1 MMEIIAEMLHTL
13 ILLLASPFNH
23 GMMQFALKFIPYVLF
38 LELPVYIFIILGIIR
53 YFIRKDDEILK
64 EKNYYPRVSCIITC
78 YSEGKDVALTIRSLT
93 EQIYPGVIEI
103 IPVVDGA
110 VQNKD
115 TYRAAK
121 QLETNVGHFT
131 NRILKVVPKWQRG
144 GRVSSL
150 NAGLNMATGEVV
162 MALDGDT
169 SFDNNMVREACIH
182 FADPNV
188 VGVAGSLR
196 VRNVSQNLVTRLQ
209 GLEYML
215 SIHASKVGLSEFNVV
230 NNISGAF
237 GIFRRRFLKKI
248 GGWDAGTAE
257 DLDITLR
264 IKNYFGRYPNLKI
277 IFEPKA
283 MGHTDAPDTFW
294 GLFGQRL
301 RWDGDLYYLYIRK
314 HALSFNPRLLG
325 WKNLIMQMWTGLFF
339 QLVMPFIIIFYTMY
353 VFVLYSVGF
362 VLAVWVL
369 VYLVYLGITLLFFL
383 AYISMLSERRK
394 DDIKLSWVIPL
405 VPFFTFALRVWNAL
419 ATLKEM
425 ITKSHLDSSM
435 APWWVLQKTK
445 F

>member
-38 LELPVYIFIILGIIR
+38 LELPLYIFIILGIIR
-53 YFIRKDDEILK
+53 YFIRKDDEILE
-64 EKNYYPRVSCIITC
+64 EKNYYPKVSCIVTC
-78 YSEGKDVALTIRSLT
+78 YSEGKGVALTIRSLT

-110 VQNKD
+110 VQNKE
-115 TYRAAK
+115 TYQAAK
-121 QLETNVGHFT
+121 QLETYVGRFT

-169 SFDNNMVREACIH
+169 SFDNNMVRDACIH

-196 VRNVSQNLVTRLQ
+196 VRNVFQNLVTRLQ
-209 GLEYML
+209 GLEYLL

-237 GIFRRRFLKKI
+237 GIFRRRFLEKI

-294 GLFGQRL
+294 GLFNQRL
-301 RWDGDLYYLYIRK
+301 RWDGDLYYLYVRK

-325 WKNLIMQMWTGLFF
+325 WKNFLMQMWTGLFF
-339 QLVMPFIIIFYTMY
+339 QLVMPFIIIFYSMY
-353 VFVLYSVGF
+353 VFALYSAGF

-369 VYLVYLGITLLFFL
+369 VYLIYLGIALLFFL
-383 AYISMLSERRK
+383 VYLSMLSERRK
-394 DDIKLSWVIPL
+394 EDIKLAWLIPL
-405 VPFFTFALRVWNAL
+405 VPFFTFALRMWNAI

-425 ITKSHLDSSM
+425 VTKSHLDSSM

>member
-1 MMEIIAEMLHTL
+1 MREIIAEMLHTL
-13 ILLLASPFNH
+13 IALLTSPFNH
-23 GMMQFALKFIPYVLF
+23 GMMEFALKFIPYVLF
-38 LELPVYIFIILGIIR
+38 LELPLYIFIILGIIR
-53 YFIRKDDEILK
+53 YFIRKDEEIPE
-64 EKNYYPRVSCIITC
+64 EKNYYPRVSCIVTC

-110 VQNKD
+110 VQNKE
-115 TYRAAK
+115 TYQAAK
-121 QLETNVGHFT
+121 QLEAYVRRFT
-131 NRILKVVPKWQRG
+131 NRILKVIPKWQRG

-150 NAGLNMATGEVV
+150 NAGLNMASGEVV

-169 SFDNNMVREACIH
+169 SFDNNMVRDACIH
-182 FADPNV
+182 FADSDV

-196 VRNVSQNLVTRLQ
+196 VRNVFQNLVTRLQ
-209 GLEYML
+209 GLEYLL

-237 GIFRRRFLKKI
+237 GIFRRQFIKKI
-248 GGWDAGTAE
+248 GGWDTGTAE

-283 MGHTDAPDTFW
+283 IGHTDAPETFW
-294 GLFGQRL
+294 GLINQRL
-301 RWDGDLYYLYIRK
+301 RWDGDLYYLYVRK
-314 HALSFNPRLLG
+314 HASSFSPRLLG

-339 QLVMPFIIIFYTMY
+339 QLVMPFIIIFYSMY
-353 VFVLYSVGF
+353 VFALYSAGF
-362 VLAVWVL
+362 VLAVWIL
-369 VYLVYLGITLLFFL
+369 VYIVYLAITLLFFL
-383 AYISMLSERRK
+383 VYLSMLSERRRE
-394 DDIKLSWVIPL
+394 DIKLAWLIPL
-405 VPFFTFALRVWNAL
+405 MPFFTFALRVWNAI

-425 ITKSHLDSSM
+425 FTKSHLDSSM

>member
-13 ILLLASPFNH
+13 IALLASPFNH

-38 LELPVYIFIILGIIR
+38 LELPLYIFIILGIIR
-53 YFIRKDDEILK
+53 YFIRKDDEIP
-64 EKNYYPRVSCIITC
+64 EKINYYPRVSCIVTC

-110 VQNKD
+110 VQNKE
-115 TYRAAK
+115 TYEAAK
-121 QLETNVGHFT
+121 QLQTYVERFT
-131 NRILKVVPKWQRG
+131 NRILKVIPKWQRG

-150 NAGLNMATGEVV
+150 NTAMNMATGEVV

-169 SFDNNMVREACIH
+169 SFDNNMVRDACLH

-196 VRNVSQNLVTRLQ
+196 VRNVFQNLVTRLQ
-209 GLEYML
+209 GLEYLL

-237 GIFRRRFLKKI
+237 GIFRRRFLEKI

-283 MGHTDAPDTFW
+283 MGHTDGPDTFW
-294 GLFGQRL
+294 GLFNQRL
-301 RWDGDLYYLYIRK
+301 RWDGDLYYLYVRK

-325 WKNLIMQMWTGLFF
+325 WKNLIKQMWTGLFL
-339 QLVMPFIIIFYTMY
+339 QLVMPFIIIFYSMY
-353 VFVLYSVGF
+353 VFALYSAGF

-369 VYLVYLGITLLFFL
+369 VFLVYLAITLLFYLVYL
-383 AYISMLSERRK
+383 SMLSERRK
-394 DDIKLSWVIPL
+394 EDIKLIWVIPL

>member
-23 GMMQFALKFIPYVLF
+23 GMMQFVLKFIPYVLF

-53 YFIRKDDEILK
+53 YFIRKDDEILE
-64 EKNYYPRVSCIITC
+64 EKNYYPRVSCIVTC
-78 YSEGKDVALTIRSLT
+78 YSEGKDVGLTIRSLT

-110 VQNKD
+110 VQNKE

-121 QLETNVGHFT
+121 QLETNVGRFT

-169 SFDNNMVREACIH
+169 SFDNNMVRDACIH

-196 VRNVSQNLVTRLQ
+196 VRNVSRNLVTRLQ

-237 GIFRRRFLKKI
+237 GIFRRRFLKKM
-248 GGWDAGTAE
+248 GGWDSGTAE

-283 MGHTDAPDTFW
+283 IGHTDAPDTFW

-301 RWDGDLYYLYIRK
+301 RWDGDLYYLYVRK

-339 QLVMPFIIIFYTMY
+339 QLVMPFIIIFYSMY
-353 VFVLYSVGF
+353 VFALYSAGF

-369 VYLVYLGITLLFFL
+369 VYLVYLGITSLLYL

-394 DDIKLSWVIPL
+394 DDIKLIWVIPL

>member
-1 MMEIIAEMLHTL
+1 MMEIIAEMLYTL

-23 GMMQFALKFIPYVLF
+23 GMMLFALKFIPYVLF
-38 LELPVYIFIILGIIR
+38 LELPLYIFIILGIIR
-53 YFIRKDDEILK
+53 YFIRKDDEIPE
-64 EKNYYPRVSCIITC
+64 EKNYFPQVSCIVTC

-110 VQNKD
+110 AQNKE
-115 TYRAAK
+115 TYRAAR
-121 QLETNVGHFT
+121 QLETYVGRFT
-131 NRILKVVPKWQRG
+131 NRILKVIPKWQRG

-150 NAGLNMATGEVV
+150 NTAMNMATGEVV

-169 SFDNNMVREACIH
+169 SFDNNMVRDACLH

-196 VRNVSQNLVTRLQ
+196 VRNVFQNLVTRLQ
-209 GLEYML
+209 GLEYLL

-237 GIFRRRFLKKI
+237 GIFRRRFLEKI

-283 MGHTDAPDTFW
+283 MGHTDGPDTFW
-294 GLFGQRL
+294 GLFNQRL
-301 RWDGDLYYLYIRK
+301 RWDGDLYYLYVRK

-339 QLVMPFIIIFYTMY
+339 QLVMPFIIIFYSMY
-353 VFVLYSVGF
+353 VFALYSAGF

-369 VYLVYLGITLLFFL
+369 VYLVYLGITLLFYL
-383 AYISMLSERRK
+383 VYLSMLSERRK
-394 DDIKLSWVIPL
+394 EDIKLIWVIPL

>member
-23 GMMQFALKFIPYVLF
+23 GMMQFVLKFIPYVLF

-64 EKNYYPRVSCIITC
+64 EKNYYPRVSCIVTC

-110 VQNKD
+110 VQNKN

-283 MGHTDAPDTFW
+283 MGFTDAPDTFW
-294 GLFGQRL
+294 GLFNQRL
-301 RWDGDLYYLYIRK
+301 RWDGDLYYLYVRK
-314 HALSFNPRLLG
+314 HALSFNPRLFG

-353 VFVLYSVGF
+353 VFVLYSTGF

-369 VYLVYLGITLLFFL
+369 VYLVYLAITVLFFL
-383 AYISMLSERRK
+383 VYISMLSERRR
-394 DDIKLSWVIPL
+394 DDIKLAWVIPL

-425 ITKSHLDSSM
+425 VTKSHLDSSM